1 MIRILAQDDNFDLVG
16 RRVGEG
22 IEDVVL
28 CRVDG
33 LLGTQKGDALEQLV
47 RSVTYRL
54 RRIAQPSCYVAVAS
68 CGVHG
73 APLWQM
79 LCWHLL

>member
-1 MIRILAQDDNFDLVG
+1 MIGVLTQDDNLDLVG

-54 RRIAQPSCYVAVAS
+54 RRIA
-68 CGVHG
+68 
-73 APLWQM
+73 
-79 LCWHLL
+79 

>member
-1 MIRILAQDDNFDLVG
+1 MIGVLTQDDNLDLVG

-33 LLGTQKGDALEQLV
+33 LLDTQKGDAFEQLV

-54 RRIAQPSCYVAVAS
+54 RRIAQPSCYVAVAGY
-68 CGVHG
+68 GVHG